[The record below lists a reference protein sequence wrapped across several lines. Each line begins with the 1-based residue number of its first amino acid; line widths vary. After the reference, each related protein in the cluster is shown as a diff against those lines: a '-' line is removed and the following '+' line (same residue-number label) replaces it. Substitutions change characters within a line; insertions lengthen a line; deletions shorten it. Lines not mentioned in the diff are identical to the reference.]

1 MGHVKIVLGILIGL
15 FVIIVVVQNIDSL
28 NSKVELRV
36 DPVIVEEMK
45 WSEVTVYQMV
55 LIAFLAG
62 VLGTGLHGIIERYR
76 LKKQIKVLTRAL
88 QDKDKEL
95 SSLRNLPLTYDSV
108 APRQG
113 EGT

>member
-55 LIAFLAG
+55 LVAFLAG

-76 LKKQIKVLTRAL
+76 LKKQIKVLAREL

>member
-76 LKKQIKVLTRAL
+76 LKKQIKVLTREL

>member
-15 FVIIVVVQNIDSL
+15 FVIIVVVQNLDSL

-76 LKKQIKVLTRAL
+76 LKKQIKVLTREL

>member
-76 LKKQIKVLTRAL
+76 LKKKIKVLTREL

-113 EGT
+113 EGA

>member
-28 NSKVELRV
+28 NSKVELRM

-76 LKKQIKVLTRAL
+76 LKKKIKVLTREL

-108 APRQG
+108 AQRQG

>member
-76 LKKQIKVLTRAL
+76 LKKRIKVLTREL

>member
-1 MGHVKIVLGILIGL
+1 MGHVKIVLVILIGL

-76 LKKQIKVLTRAL
+76 LKKRIKVLTREL

-95 SSLRNLPLTYDSV
+95 SSLRNMPLTYDSV

>member
-1 MGHVKIVLGILIGL
+1 MGHVKIILGILIGL

-76 LKKQIKVLTRAL
+76 LKKQIKVLTREL

-113 EGT
+113 EGA

>member
-1 MGHVKIVLGILIGL
+1 MGHVKLVLGILIGL

-76 LKKQIKVLTRAL
+76 LKKQIKVLTREL

>member
-36 DPVIVEEMK
+36 SPVIVEEMK

-55 LIAFLAG
+55 LISFLAG
-62 VLGTGLHGIIERYR
+62 VLGTGLHGIIERFR
-76 LKKQIKVLTRAL
+76 LKKQIKILTREL

-108 APRQG
+108 APTQG